1 LNLKSA
7 AKEVDEIREEDES
20 DDYQGSVDSDEDD
33 KSERIQV

>member
-1 LNLKSA
+1 M
-7 AKEVDEIREEDES
+7 KEMDKKGDDDEG